1 MLCLPT
7 SAERMLRHLPN
18 AITAARIALVVP
30 LLWLIVHG
38 QYLAALA
45 VAAVAGAS
53 DALDGFLAKRFGWQS
68 WLGSMLDPL
77 ADKLLLISA
86 LAALV
91 LIGELP
97 GWLLLVVLLRDVV
110 IVGGALT
117 YHARFGRFTAQPNL
131 MSKLATAA
139 QIALVLTELARLADF
154 AALPAGARYGVL
166 VVVALLTVVSGLHYL
181 FEWGRRLRTM
191 EKEK

>member
-1 MLCLPT
+1 MPCLPT
-7 SAERMLRHLPN
+7 STERMLRHLPN
-18 AITAARIALVVP
+18 VITAARIALVVP
-30 LLWLIVHG
+30 LLWLIVQGHHV
-38 QYLAALA
+38 AALA

-77 ADKLLLISA
+77 ADKVLLIGA

-91 LIGELP
+91 HIDALP
-97 GWLLLVVLLRDVV
+97 GWLLVVVLLRDVV
-110 IVGGALT
+110 IVGGALA

-139 QIALVLTELARLADF
+139 QIFLVLTELARLAGF
-154 AALPAGARYGVL
+154 AALPAGARHGFL
-166 VVVALLTVVSGLHYL
+166 TVVALLTVVSGLHYL
-181 FEWGRRLRTM
+181 LDWSRRLRTM

>member
-1 MLCLPT
+1 
-7 SAERMLRHLPN
+7 MLRHLPN
-18 AITAARIALVVP
+18 VITAARIALVVP
-30 LLWLIVHG
+30 LLWLIVQGHHV
-38 QYLAALA
+38 AALA

-77 ADKLLLISA
+77 ADKVLLIGA

-91 LIGELP
+91 HIDALP
-97 GWLLLVVLLRDVV
+97 GWLLVVVLLRDVV
-110 IVGGALT
+110 IVGGALA

-139 QIALVLTELARLADF
+139 QIFLVLTELARLAGF
-154 AALPAGARYGVL
+154 AALPAGARHGFL
-166 VVVALLTVVSGLHYL
+166 TVVALLTVVSGLHYL
-181 FEWGRRLRTM
+181 LDWSRRLRTM